1 MPRQE
6 TILSV
11 FVASPSDVDEERN
24 RLEEVIRE
32 LNTAWARQLGI
43 RLELIRWE
51 THAYPSFGEDSQAVI
66 NEQISQDFDLFIG
79 LMWHRFGTPTGR
91 AGSGTVEE
99 FQRAKERYEANS
111 DALQLMIY
119 FKDAPVLVPPSQ
131 LDHEQIDRVS
141 NFRSSLGEEGALYW
155 LFQTV
160 DEFEKLIRL
169 HLTRYIQKWLSRAE
183 IPQPE
188 ETDTPE
194 ESSDQDKDD
203 EIGLLDLMEQLEDE
217 FATLVEVNSRIS
229 SATAEIGNKIKD
241 RTAEITQ
248 FAEGPDV
255 QNRKAAKRLIANAAA
270 DMDQYVHR
278 IELELPLF
286 SKHLNVGLNALTQAA
301 ALSIE
306 LNVQKEDLEKA
317 KDIVSVIHGL
327 RVTMETTENQL
338 DLFRESVA
346 SVPRMTTVLNRS
358 KRAMVGVIQRQ
369 IDELH
374 SAQVMLREAETSFAL
389 IVNEDTRAGIGPAVD
404 LTPGDQPKRY

>member
-1 MPRQE
+1 
-6 TILSV
+6 
-11 FVASPSDVDEERN
+11 
-24 RLEEVIRE
+24 
-32 LNTAWARQLGI
+32 
-43 RLELIRWE
+43 
-51 THAYPSFGEDSQAVI
+51 
-66 NEQISQDFDLFIG
+66 
-79 LMWHRFGTPTGR
+79 
-91 AGSGTVEE
+91 
-99 FQRAKERYEANS
+99 
-111 DALQLMIY
+111 
-119 FKDAPVLVPPSQ
+119 
-131 LDHEQIDRVS
+131 
-141 NFRSSLGEEGALYW
+141 
-155 LFQTV
+155 
-160 DEFEKLIRL
+160 
-169 HLTRYIQKWLSRAE
+169 
-183 IPQPE
+183 
-188 ETDTPE
+188 
-194 ESSDQDKDD
+194 
-203 EIGLLDLMEQLEDE
+203 
-217 FATLVEVNSRIS
+217 
-229 SATAEIGNKIKD
+229 
-241 RTAEITQ
+241 
-248 FAEGPDV
+248 
-255 QNRKAAKRLIANAAA
+255 
-270 DMDQYVHR
+270 MDQYVHR